1 MTHKPPSAMRL
12 TLRVERCG
20 PGERPLGVDSSPV
33 VDVLAEGTMRVLNLE
48 ICGLSWKDSVVGET
62 SRGVL
67 GVAVEGDEND
77 DDDDVER
84 RNSVDIP
91 NVDEAKVVCTTL
103 EVGAKNTICEVEGTS
118 CGLAAA
124 ADVGEGASEVFE
136 LDIEIGVGALV
147 VEAGVVREGF
157 DCGSSGWAGGPG

>member
-1 MTHKPPSAMRL
+1 MES
-12 TLRVERCG
+12 CG
-20 PGERPLGVDSSPV
+20 PGERPLGVDSAPV
-33 VDVLAEGTMRVLNLE
+33 VNVLAEGTMRVLNLDM
-48 ICGLSWKDSVVGET
+48 CGLSWKDWVVGET

-67 GVAVEGDEND
+67 GVAVEDDGEDEG
-77 DDDDVER
+77 DDDVER

-91 NVDEAKVVCTTL
+91 NVDESKVVCTTR
-103 EVGAKNTICEVEGTS
+103 EVGAKNAICEVEGTS

-124 ADVGEGASEVFE
+124 ADVSEGGSAVFV
-136 LDIEIGVGALV
+136 LDIEEGAGALV